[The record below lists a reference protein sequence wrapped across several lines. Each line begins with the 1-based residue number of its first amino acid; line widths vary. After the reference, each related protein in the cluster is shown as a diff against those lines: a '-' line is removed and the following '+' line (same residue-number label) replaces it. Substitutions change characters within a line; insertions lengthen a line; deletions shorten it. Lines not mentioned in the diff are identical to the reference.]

1 MASDRAGLRPWIA
14 LLILVVLA
22 AAVMGLCDI
31 TPRQRGYL
39 QLAVFLP
46 LVLLVRRV
54 ALLGVVVPRSV
65 VACAVVGA
73 LAGAVVQYSHVDLAP
88 GAFVVTRLVED
99 SGDQDV
105 KIFRDAVRRQL
116 VRQGALR
123 ERLSVAAFHQPR
135 QGDGSGWTL
144 LGSRSEVLTAPT
156 QAQQLLVQYP
166 HLGGVVWGARRWVRI
181 ALRGHPARLL
191 GDLPPQSVAQRV
203 RAVAGWGSS
212 AAVVTA
218 VSEVGLSHGPDPMTQ
233 RFIATL
239 VLVWRDLAER
249 LRHPEQVDPV
259 FEARL
264 AVLAG
269 LRGRWSSHAH
279 RAVPLF
285 LSGTVQLLRVL
296 SAARVEQGELQCALA
311 AFRAA
316 QQQLRRGDNP
326 ELLRALNHN
335 YALALVVRQV
345 SAGLS
350 PYERKVLRRLR
361 KRGAL
366 AGYCQGAAEAQQ
378 GVGLWCG
385 RLPRVRSAAPMQRPR
400 GRRSQGRSAGVLP

>member
-1 MASDRAGLRPWIA
+1 
-14 LLILVVLA
+14 LA
-22 AAVMGLCDI
+22 
-31 TPRQRGYL
+31 R
-39 QLAVFLP
+39 
-46 LVLLVRRV
+46 
-54 ALLGVVVPRSV
+54 
-65 VACAVVGA
+65 
-73 LAGAVVQYSHVDLAP
+73 

-99 SGDQDV
+99 SGDHDV
-105 KIFRDAVRRQL
+105 KIFRDTVRRQL

-123 ERLSVAAFHQPR
+123 ERLSSAGLNQRSLGEGA
-135 QGDGSGWTL
+135 GLTL
-144 LGSRSEVLTAPT
+144 LGSRSDVLETSA
-156 QAQQLLVQYP
+156 QAQQLLNRYP
-166 HLGGVVWGARRWVRI
+166 HLGGVVWGARRWLRI
-181 ALRGHPARLL
+181 ALRVYPARWL

-203 RAVAGWGSS
+203 RAVAGWNGS
-212 AAVVTA
+212 AAVVAA
-218 VSEVGLSHGPDPMTQ
+218 VSEVALSHGADLMTQ

-239 VLVWRDLAER
+239 VLVWRDLPER
-249 LRHPEQVDPV
+249 LGHPELVDPV

-264 AVLAG
+264 AVLAA

-279 RAVPLF
+279 RAAPLF

-335 YALALVVRQV
+335 YALAFVVRQV

-366 AGYCQGAAEAQQ
+366 AGYCEGAADVPHAV
-378 GVGLWCG
+378 GVWCG
-385 RLPRVRSAAPMQRPR
+385 RVARVKSGAASQRPR
-400 GRRSQGRSAGVLP
+400 ERRG